1 MDETAPAR
9 TYGEGQGAARG
20 ALLRLEPGRVSEA
33 ANPIGFLP
41 NKNRQA
47 KSLGGFGDYQSTGSR
62 L

>member
-33 ANPIGFLP
+33 ANSYQFGALQKCNIEVQLGFIGH
-41 NKNRQA
+41 A
-47 KSLGGFGDYQSTGSR
+47 VGYCAW
-62 L
+62 